1 MVTFLSGT
9 NPVTQYQQS
18 WRRVIAFFMM
28 ELNPLHY
35 FGKGL
40 SVVITSDMVMVE

>member
-1 MVTFLSGT
+1 
-9 NPVTQYQQS
+9 
-18 WRRVIAFFMM
+18 M